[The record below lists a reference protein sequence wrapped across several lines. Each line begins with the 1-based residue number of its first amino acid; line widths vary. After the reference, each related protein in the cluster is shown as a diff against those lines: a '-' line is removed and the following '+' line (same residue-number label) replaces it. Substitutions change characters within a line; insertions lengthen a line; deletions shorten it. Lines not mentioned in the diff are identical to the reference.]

1 MLFDSHAHLDDERF
15 DSDRQALI
23 ESLPGRGISYV
34 VNVGADMESSRRS
47 IELSEQYPFIYAA
60 VGVHPHEASGCSE
73 NTLDEIKALAGKEKV
88 VAIGEIGLD
97 YHYDFS
103 PRDVQKEVFAKQI
116 ALARELNLPIIVHDR
131 ESHRDVLD
139 ILKSERAYETG
150 GVLHCFSGSVEMARE
165 AFELG
170 FKIGIGGAVTFKN
183 ARKSIEV
190 VQFAPL
196 DMLLVETDCPYM
208 TPEPYRGRRNWSGY
222 IKLILQKM
230 AEIKGIDYSEIEE
243 ATTNNAKRLFRV

>member
-1 MLFDSHAHLDDERF
+1 MFDSHAHYDDEKF
-15 DSDRQALI
+15 DADRDQVLSDCVDSGVTHI
-23 ESLPGRGISYV
+23 
-34 VNVGADMESSRRS
+34 VNAGCDLESSVKS
-47 IELSEQYPFIYAA
+47 IELSKKYPFVYAA
-60 VGVHPHEASGCSE
+60 VGVHPHEASGWNE
-73 NTLDEIKALAGKEKV
+73 NTLDDIKALAGEEKV

-103 PRDVQKEVFAKQI
+103 PRDVQKKVFAKQI
-116 ALARELNLPIIVHDR
+116 ALARELKLPIIVHDR

-139 ILKSERAYETG
+139 ILISEKAYETG

-165 AFELG
+165 VLDLG

-190 VQFAPL
+190 VKYAPL

-208 TPEPYRGRRNWSGY
+208 TPEPYRGQRNWSGY

-230 AEIKGIDYSEIEE
+230 ADIKGLDYTELEG
-243 ATTNNAKRLFRV
+243 ATTYNAKCLFRV

>member
-1 MLFDSHAHLDDERF
+1 MFDSHAHYDDEKF
-15 DSDRQALI
+15 DADRDQVLL
-23 ESLPGRGISYV
+23 EC
-34 VNVGADMESSRRS
+34 VNSGVTHIVNAGCDLESSKKS
-47 IELSEQYPFIYAA
+47 LELSEKYPFVYAA